1 MAAHA
6 HKLRWDWEARAQL
19 RGAPRATI
27 GRDRKRSGARELEM
41 QLITRG
47 FRRASATPE
56 PVATSPV
63 SEDPELLR
71 GTIKIAAVAQV
82 VIATAAAVGLIY
94 LLKVVFVTV
103 LICTLIAFALDPIV
117 VLLSRVHVPRFVGA
131 ILALLL
137 LMGVTVATA
146 FFFYNRAVDFLNELP
161 EYSSTIREDLRKIES
176 QADKLEQNTRT
187 IMPDRKGK
195 KPIPVEVQE
204 APGLTIIIASGATQ
218 YGDLA
223 LALGFAPFLIYFMLT
238 WKSHVHS
245 ATLHIFPTEQR
256 PAAYRTIGRISEMVR
271 SFIVGNMIVGLLNAI
286 ASTVVFWYVGL
297 PYFYFLGIISAF
309 LGLIPY
315 LGLFF
320 ALFAPI
326 AAGMG
331 VLNKGQLL
339 IVFITV
345 IFLHIVGMNLL
356 YPRLI
361 GRRLRLNPL
370 AVALSL
376 LFWGWI
382 WGALGLILAIPLMAS
397 AKIICD
403 FIEPMR
409 GFALWLGD

>member
-1 MAAHA
+1 
-6 HKLRWDWEARAQL
+6 
-19 RGAPRATI
+19 
-27 GRDRKRSGARELEM
+27 M

-47 FRRASATPE
+47 FRRASVGSEQAATLL
-56 PVATSPV
+56 V
-63 SEDPELLR
+63 SQDPELLQ
-71 GTIKIAAVAQV
+71 GTIKVAAVAQV

-94 LLKVVFVTV
+94 LLKVVFVTILV
-103 LICTLIAFALDPIV
+103 SALLAFALDPLV
-117 VLLSRVHVPRFVGA
+117 VLLSHLRIPRFVGA
-131 ILALLL
+131 IFALLL
-137 LMGVTVATA
+137 LGVVAVATA

-176 QADKLEQNTRT
+176 QADKLEENTRT
-187 IMPDRKGK
+187 IIPDRKGK

-204 APGLTIIIASGATQ
+204 APGLTKIISSGATQ
-218 YGDLA
+218 YGDIA

-271 SFIVGNMIVGLLNAI
+271 SFIVGNCIVGLLNAV
-286 ASTVVFWYVGL
+286 ASTIVFWYVGL

-309 LGLIPY
+309 LGLVPY

-339 IVFITV
+339 IVFFTV
-345 IFLHIVGMNLL
+345 IALHVVGMNLL
-356 YPRLI
+356 YPKLI

-403 FIEPMR
+403 FVEPLR
-409 GFALWLGD
+409 GLALWLGDS

>member
-1 MAAHA
+1 
-6 HKLRWDWEARAQL
+6 
-19 RGAPRATI
+19 
-27 GRDRKRSGARELEM
+27 M

-47 FRRASATPE
+47 FRRAPAGSEHSAPPAAPE
-56 PVATSPV
+56 N
-63 SEDPELLR
+63 PELLR
-71 GTIKIAAVAQV
+71 GTIKLTAVAQV
-82 VIATAAAVGLIY
+82 VIATAAAVGFVY
-94 LLKVVFVTV
+94 LLKVVLVTILV
-103 LICTLIAFALDPIV
+103 SALIAFALDPLV
-117 VLLSRVHVPRFVGA
+117 VLLARLHVPRAIGA
-131 ILALLL
+131 VIALLL
-137 LMGVTVATA
+137 LMALTLATG
-146 FFFYNRAVDFLNELP
+146 FFFYNRAVDFVDELP
-161 EYSSTIREDLRKIES
+161 EYSTAIREHLRKLEA
-176 QADKLEQNTRT
+176 QAQKLETNTRN
-187 IMPDRKGK
+187 IMPESKGK
-195 KPIPVEVQE
+195 KPIAVEVQE
-204 APGLTIIIASGATQ
+204 APGLTKIISSGATQ

-223 LALGFAPFLIYFMLT
+223 LAIGFVPFLIYFMLT

-245 ATLHIFPTEQR
+245 ATLHIFPTDQR

-286 ASTVVFWYVGL
+286 ASTAVFWYVGL

-309 LGLIPY
+309 LGLVPY

-339 IVFITV
+339 IVFFTV
-345 IFLHIVGMNLL
+345 IGLHVVGMNLL
-356 YPRLI
+356 YPKLI

-382 WGALGLILAIPLMAS
+382 WGALGLVLAVPLMAS

-403 FIEPMR
+403 FVEPLR
-409 GFALWLGD
+409 GLALWLGDS

>member
-1 MAAHA
+1 
-6 HKLRWDWEARAQL
+6 
-19 RGAPRATI
+19 
-27 GRDRKRSGARELEM
+27 M

-47 FRRASATPE
+47 FRRASVGSEQAATLL
-56 PVATSPV
+56 V
-63 SEDPELLR
+63 SQDPELLQ

-94 LLKVVFVTV
+94 LLKVVFVTILV
-103 LICTLIAFALDPIV
+103 SALLAFALDPLV
-117 VLLSRVHVPRFVGA
+117 VLLSHLRIPRFVGA
-131 ILALLL
+131 IFALLL
-137 LMGVTVATA
+137 LGVVAVATA

-176 QADKLEQNTRT
+176 QADKLEENTRT
-187 IMPDRKGK
+187 IIPDRKGK

-204 APGLTIIIASGATQ
+204 APGLTKIISSGATQ
-218 YGDLA
+218 YGDIA
-223 LALGFAPFLIYFMLT
+223 LAFGFAPFLIYFMLT

-271 SFIVGNMIVGLLNAI
+271 SFIVGNCIVGLLNAV
-286 ASTVVFWYVGL
+286 ASTIVFWYVGL

-309 LGLIPY
+309 LGLVPY

-339 IVFITV
+339 IVFFTV
-345 IFLHIVGMNLL
+345 IALHVVGMNLL
-356 YPRLI
+356 YPKLI

-403 FIEPMR
+403 FVEPLR
-409 GFALWLGD
+409 GLALWLGDS

>member
-1 MAAHA
+1 
-6 HKLRWDWEARAQL
+6 
-19 RGAPRATI
+19 
-27 GRDRKRSGARELEM
+27 M

-47 FRRASATPE
+47 FRRAPAGSEHPAPPAVPE
-56 PVATSPV
+56 N
-63 SEDPELLR
+63 PELLR
-71 GTIKIAAVAQV
+71 GTIKLTAVAQV

-94 LLKVVFVTV
+94 LLKVVLVTI
-103 LICTLIAFALDPIV
+103 LFSALIAFALDPLV
-117 VLLSRVHVPRFVGA
+117 VLLARLHVPRAVGA
-131 ILALLL
+131 VIALLL
-137 LMGVTVATA
+137 LIALTLATG
-146 FFFYNRAVDFLNELP
+146 FFFYNRAVDFVDELP
-161 EYSSTIREDLRKIES
+161 QYSTAIREHLRNLEA
-176 QADKLEQNTRT
+176 QAQKLETNTRS
-187 IMPDRKGK
+187 IMPESKGK
-195 KPIPVEVQE
+195 KPIAVEVQE
-204 APGLTIIIASGATQ
+204 APGLTKIISSGATE

-223 LALGFAPFLIYFMLT
+223 LAIGFVPFLIYFMLT

-245 ATLHIFPTEQR
+245 ATLHIFPTDQR

-286 ASTVVFWYVGL
+286 ASTAVFWYVGL

-309 LGLIPY
+309 LGLVPY

-331 VLNKGQLL
+331 VLHKGQLL
-339 IVFITV
+339 IVFFTV
-345 IFLHIVGMNLL
+345 IGLHVLGMNLL
-356 YPRLI
+356 YPKLI

-382 WGALGLILAIPLMAS
+382 WGALGLILAVPLMAS

-403 FIEPMR
+403 FIEPLR
-409 GFALWLGD
+409 GLALWLGDS

>member
-1 MAAHA
+1 
-6 HKLRWDWEARAQL
+6 
-19 RGAPRATI
+19 
-27 GRDRKRSGARELEM
+27 
-41 QLITRG
+41 
-47 FRRASATPE
+47 
-56 PVATSPV
+56 
-63 SEDPELLR
+63 
-71 GTIKIAAVAQV
+71 
-82 VIATAAAVGLIY
+82 
-94 LLKVVFVTV
+94 
-103 LICTLIAFALDPIV
+103 
-117 VLLSRVHVPRFVGA
+117 
-131 ILALLL
+131 
-137 LMGVTVATA
+137 
-146 FFFYNRAVDFLNELP
+146 
-161 EYSSTIREDLRKIES
+161 
-176 QADKLEQNTRT
+176 
-187 IMPDRKGK
+187 
-195 KPIPVEVQE
+195 
-204 APGLTIIIASGATQ
+204 
-218 YGDLA
+218 
-223 LALGFAPFLIYFMLT
+223 
-238 WKSHVHS
+238 
-245 ATLHIFPTEQR
+245 
-256 PAAYRTIGRISEMVR
+256 MVR

-315 LGLFF
+315 VGLFF

>member
-1 MAAHA
+1 
-6 HKLRWDWEARAQL
+6 
-19 RGAPRATI
+19 
-27 GRDRKRSGARELEM
+27 M

-47 FRRASATPE
+47 FRRASVGSEQAATLL
-56 PVATSPV
+56 V
-63 SEDPELLR
+63 SQDPELLQ

-94 LLKVVFVTV
+94 LLKVVFVTILV
-103 LICTLIAFALDPIV
+103 SALLAFALDPLV
-117 VLLSRVHVPRFVGA
+117 VLLSHLRIPRFVGA
-131 ILALLL
+131 IFALLL
-137 LMGVTVATA
+137 LGVVAVATA

-176 QADKLEQNTRT
+176 QADKLEENTRT
-187 IMPDRKGK
+187 IIPDRKGK

-204 APGLTIIIASGATQ
+204 APGLTKIISSGATQ
-218 YGDLA
+218 YGDIA

-271 SFIVGNMIVGLLNAI
+271 SFIVGNCIVGLLNAV
-286 ASTVVFWYVGL
+286 ASTIVFWYVGL

-309 LGLIPY
+309 LGLVPY

-339 IVFITV
+339 IVFFTV
-345 IFLHIVGMNLL
+345 IALHVVGMNLL
-356 YPRLI
+356 YPKLI

-370 AVALSL
+370 AVSLSI

-403 FIEPMR
+403 FVEPLR
-409 GFALWLGD
+409 GLALWLGDS